1 VGIERRATLTEG
13 PPRLL
18 THDQGGKINM
28 AGILRRTLVLGVI
41 LGALTSGLT
50 GFRTASAQAEPNAP
64 PATVDALHP
73 TVSGILV
80 AKPGENNVPIAC
92 KDRQA
97 PANPDV
103 LTHRGLVICTAEGKL
118 VLLQINKNTGFY
130 ARYWGKYT
138 LGYLT
143 DGDQINAWGVLR
155 DNGYLV
161 NPTYVV
167 QDTDIQEAYTDSQ
180 DYITQHFPGRLTL
193 DVLASDSKGP
203 VMGIV
208 FALRRGAVHITLC
221 NGSAG
226 TWSDLKVGK
235 IIDVSNS
242 VYNRRRHGYL
252 DTDTVKV
259 EC

>member
-1 VGIERRATLTEG
+1 
-13 PPRLL
+13 
-18 THDQGGKINM
+18 M
-28 AGILRRTLVLGVI
+28 AGFTLRRILVLGVI
-41 LGALTSGLT
+41 LGALMSGMT
-50 GFRTASAQAEPNAP
+50 GFRTVSAQTEPNIP
-64 PATVDALHP
+64 PTAIDALHP

-80 AKPGENNVPIAC
+80 AKPGESNSPTPC
-92 KDRQA
+92 KDNQA
-97 PANPDV
+97 SAAV
-103 LTHRGLVICTAEGKL
+103 LARRGLVICTAEGKF

-130 ARYWGKYT
+130 AHYWGKYT
-138 LGYLT
+138 LGLLT
-143 DGDQINAWGVLR
+143 DGDHINAWGVLK

-161 NPTYVV
+161 DPTYVV

-180 DYITQHFPGRLTL
+180 DFITQHFPRRLTL

-208 FALRRGAVHITLC
+208 FAQRRGPVHITLC

-226 TWSDLKVGK
+226 AWSDLKVGK
-235 IIDVSNS
+235 MIDVSNS
-242 VYNRRRHGYL
+242 VYNRRLHGYI